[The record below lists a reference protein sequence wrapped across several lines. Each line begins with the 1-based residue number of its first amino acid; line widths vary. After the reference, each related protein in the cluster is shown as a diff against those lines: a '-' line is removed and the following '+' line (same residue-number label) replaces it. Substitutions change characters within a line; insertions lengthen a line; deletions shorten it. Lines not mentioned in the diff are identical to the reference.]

1 MEQLLKQ
8 PREKVSANPGSAVT
22 HFLMD
27 PKAPR
32 ALDVLAFSSYA
43 GRMRTPKA
51 SRIWALKAAG
61 ARQRGGGTWP
71 DGQQREP
78 SQRQSM
84 REGGRQM
91 GRRGINHIQEVLGA
105 SERTLQPGSNARPG
119 MSPDGSVHREECV
132 HTAPG
137 STAPHLCD
145 GESHEEAKYEKQITV
160 SSGSTAHLTLSP

>member
-1 MEQLLKQ
+1 MARWAAK
-8 PREKVSANPGSAVT
+8 RTK
-22 HFLMD
+22 
-27 PKAPR
+27 PK
-32 ALDVLAFSSYA
+32 
-43 GRMRTPKA
+43 T
-51 SRIWALKAAG
+51 
-61 ARQRGGGTWP
+61 
-71 DGQQREP
+71 EH
-78 SQRQSM
+78 
-84 REGGRQM
+84 EGGRQAD
-91 GRRGINHIQEVLGA
+91 GTLRYQPHSGGAGA